1 MSSIVSS
8 SSLGAHAAVPR
19 CSCCLLLAL
28 PWRRPEVSRLPSS
41 AHRASSITP
50 PSIPA
55 STWMPASPSSSS
67 SRCCS
72 PGRPHLEPPPPTSCA
87 NLHPRLAGLR
97 MPMSAGPAPTSARAC
112 AGQRPPLRRWCCP
125 MSANAHCCWPQRR
138 PRPALPLRRPLLAP
152 TLAFAWRSGVQAST
166 LASAPRPPSPSSLP
180 AGCVFAPSAFHERW
194 QRDGEKWVEMV
205 PSFWRNEMNPLLRRI
220 FSSRDEPNPPVF
232 QPNISKTRSDPS
244 QPT

>member
-55 STWMPASPSSSS
+55 STWMPASPSNSS

-138 PRPALPLRRPLLAP
+138 HRPAVA
-152 TLAFAWRSGVQAST
+152 
-166 LASAPRPPSPSSLP
+166 LASAA
-180 AGCVFAPSAFHERW
+180 AGPYAGLRLALGRASFDAGLRSAAALALILACRSCVCSFSFSR
-194 QRDGEKWVEMV
+194 EMA
-205 PSFWRNEMNPLLRRI
+205 
-220 FSSRDEPNPPVF
+220 
-232 QPNISKTRSDPS
+232 T
-244 QPT
+244 